1 MLLTIVIEGD
11 IRKRSNTASHVAVS
25 LSQAQEEDTFA
36 HDILHS
42 CDNVTTNMVMNFMCL
57 GTNQLQIRSF
67 LQQRYDNLY
76 IYILIGNI
84 FTSEKIFPNTL
95 ESSVTKSMVGHE
107 RSVTLRDMPQGSLG
121 TKGSSGN
128 QHSSG
133 TFLDTTRHALP

>member
-25 LSQAQEEDTFA
+25 LSWAQEEDTFA

-67 LQQRYDNLY
+67 LQQRYDNLTRCIYIY

-107 RSVTLRDMPQGSLG
+107 RSVTLRDMP
-121 TKGSSGN
+121 
-128 QHSSG
+128 
-133 TFLDTTRHALP
+133 